1 MNMDD
6 EELESHREALRLIQR
21 DAQFVQQNAM
31 NIEDENDE

>member
-1 MNMDD
+1 MDD

-21 DAQFVQQNAM
+21 DLQFAQQNAT